1 MHLRAPAGIL
11 VIRMPRRARRRVPAA
26 LAIAALLSGI
36 AALPG
41 VADAAGATA
50 AATPSV
56 TGAPAA
62 ERSASV
68 ATDGRVPVVDPTPTA
83 DPARAAEYW
92 LDQYGIRSAWQTTR
106 GKGTTIAVIDTGI
119 GRGPVEFSGAVVG
132 GTDFSGVGASDGR
145 QPVGAVD
152 ANHGSWV
159 ASLAAA
165 RGTGPDTGMI
175 GVAPEA
181 SLLSISIG
189 FGATSSVPFV
199 QQVADA
205 MRWAVDHGAD
215 VINLSFTTNTLTWD
229 RAWDDAFL
237 YAFDHDVVV
246 VVAAGNKGSGTDE
259 VGAPATIPGVL
270 TVGGVGRTEVASEE
284 ASTQGITIGISAPSE
299 QLLGVS
305 SDGQLVQWN
314 GTSGAA
320 PIVAGIAALVRAAHP
335 DLDANNVIN
344 RIIRTARPAAGA
356 TSVPDE
362 KYGYGL
368 VDANAAVTGSVAS
381 VDANPMGNLHEWVR
395 LFRRADASPAPA
407 PSSSA
412 FVVPDLPEADRPDAR
427 SPLLPSTDTLLYGS
441 VPLAAGTLAAILV
454 ALGVTAA
461 ARRIRS
467 ERAPRPSSRPSKEF
481 PHL

>member
-1 MHLRAPAGIL
+1 MTQRRRGLRRIALTLVVGALVAGVGAAPA
-11 VIRMPRRARRRVPAA
+11 PTPATA
-26 LAIAALLSGI
+26 GAVGS
-36 AALPG
+36 
-41 VADAAGATA
+41 VAAAG
-50 AATPSV
+50 V
-56 TGAPAA
+56 GAPM
-62 ERSASV
+62 
-68 ATDGRVPVVDPTPTA
+68 VDPTPSPTPGA

-92 LDQYGIRSAWQTTR
+92 LDEYGVRSAWATTR
-106 GKGTTIAVIDTGI
+106 GKGQTIAIIDTGI
-119 GRGPVEFSGAVVG
+119 GRGPVEFAGAVTG
-132 GTDFSGVGASDGR
+132 GADFSGVGASDGR
-145 QPVGAVD
+145 KPVGAVD
-152 ANHGSWV
+152 GNHGSWV

-165 RGTGPDTGMI
+165 RGTGADTGMI

-189 FGATSSVPFV
+189 FGASSSVPFV

-205 MRWAVDHGAD
+205 IRWAVDHDAD

-229 RAWDDAFL
+229 PSWDDAFL
-237 YAFDHDVVV
+237 YAFSHDVVV

-270 TVGGVGRTEVASEE
+270 TVGGVSRSGAASEE

-299 QLLGVS
+299 ELLGVS
-305 SDGQLVQWN
+305 ADGQLVQWN

-335 DLDANNVIN
+335 DIDADNVIN

-356 TSVPDE
+356 TAVPDP

-368 VDANAAVTGSVAS
+368 VDAAAAVTADVAS
-381 VDANPMGNLHEWVR
+381 VDANPMGDLAEWIR
-395 LFRRADASPAPA
+395 LYRRADVGPAPQPTASP
-407 PSSSA
+407 
-412 FVVPDLPEADRPDAR
+412 VTLPDLPAADPAPVT
-427 SPLLPSTDTLLYGS
+427 SPLPPNADTLRYGT
-441 VPLAAGTLAAILV
+441 VPLGGVTLAAILV

-467 ERAPRPSSRPSKEF
+467 ERARPPSR
-481 PHL
+481 